1 MVIKNAFWLGV
12 AEVVSRLVEFALIIQ
27 VVRVLGVAEFGKF
40 TFALAFVSVVA
51 VIFDLGLF
59 NTITRELSYGSAAEK
74 DYPAILSLKL
84 VLNVT
89 TFVFIVGVS
98 FLVTGDS
105 GSRLAFWMM
114 GIFVLVND
122 FFSVLY
128 AFIRARQKM
137 EFEAAAKII
146 RSLVL
151 AGVVSWVIARFPSL
165 GNISLGYVIAN
176 AVALA
181 VVLLLFHVNVQHVVL
196 RFHTGTWKKLLAISW
211 PLGLAAVFGAT
222 VISAD
227 SIMMGYLGQTTENGW
242 YNAAQKLISAIVI
255 VATLISMSFYPLLS
269 RLFHESK
276 ELLQRAWNYYME
288 AMIILAVPV
297 VTGGFFLAPRI
308 IPFIFGDGF
317 EPSIV
322 VFRVLIFVAGMSF
335 ICYPYITILI
345 VSRQQAKYVWVNMAG
360 AVVSVMLNAVLIPR
374 YSLYG
379 ASAAAIATYVVLLV
393 LSAGFSRRFTSVA
406 IFNARIFNI
415 FLLSAAASFA
425 MVLLVYQL
433 IGFGGNIVMGIV
445 SGVVIYA
452 VILLTAYRNISWSK
466 VS

>member
-105 GSRLAFWMM
+105 GSRLAFLMM

-165 GNISLGYVIAN
+165 GNRSEERRVGEEG
-176 AVALA
+176 
-181 VVLLLFHVNVQHVVL
+181 
-196 RFHTGTWKKLLAISW
+196 R
-211 PLGLAAVFGAT
+211 
-222 VISAD
+222 
-227 SIMMGYLGQTTENGW
+227 
-242 YNAAQKLISAIVI
+242 
-255 VATLISMSFYPLLS
+255 S
-269 RLFHESK
+269 R
-276 ELLQRAWNYYME
+276 W
-288 AMIILAVPV
+288 
-297 VTGGFFLAPRI
+297 
-308 IPFIFGDGF
+308 
-317 EPSIV
+317 
-322 VFRVLIFVAGMSF
+322 
-335 ICYPYITILI
+335 
-345 VSRQQAKYVWVNMAG
+345 
-360 AVVSVMLNAVLIPR
+360 
-374 YSLYG
+374 
-379 ASAAAIATYVVLLV
+379 
-393 LSAGFSRRFTSVA
+393 
-406 IFNARIFNI
+406 
-415 FLLSAAASFA
+415 
-425 MVLLVYQL
+425 
-433 IGFGGNIVMGIV
+433 
-445 SGVVIYA
+445 
-452 VILLTAYRNISWSK
+452 
-466 VS
+466 